1 MKNML
6 KAVACIAGASA
17 MYAAVSGSE
26 AYAQPGSRLCGW
38 QTSAVTTKEGNKPL
52 NDVHVAIVYEA
63 RKAEVAYDKTRKAEA
78 AYDKKCVEAIKKI
91 GKKLPR
97 SIDIDVPVK
106 GKTAKMTVL
115 LTWKQVRKA
124 TCESVGANFDGQ
136 GVPKDICDKM
146 GANHAYQWVKKSAT
160 EAATAT
166 KFD

>member
-6 KAVACIAGASA
+6 NAVACIAGASA
-17 MYAAVSGSE
+17 MYAAVPGSE

-63 RKAEVAYDKTRKAEA
+63 RKAEVAYDK
-78 AYDKKCVEAIKKI
+78 KCDEAIKKI
-91 GKKLPR
+91 KKKLPK
-97 SIDIDVPVK
+97 SMDIDVPVK

-115 LTWKQVRKA
+115 LTWKEVKKA

-160 EAATAT
+160 EAATST
-166 KFD
+166 KVD